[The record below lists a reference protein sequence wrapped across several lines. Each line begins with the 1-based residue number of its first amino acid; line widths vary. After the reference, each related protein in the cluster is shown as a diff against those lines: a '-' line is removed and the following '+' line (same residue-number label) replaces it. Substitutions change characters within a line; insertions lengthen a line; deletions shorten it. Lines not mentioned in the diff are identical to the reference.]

1 MLCRRVQVPHFISYF
16 TKRVFKIRMYK
27 LKNVETYDSLLDFL
41 RDELELTE
49 GPENNVNTIK
59 HHKYGKGQYSYL
71 SIHIPR

>member
-1 MLCRRVQVPHFISYF
+1 
-16 TKRVFKIRMYK
+16 MYK

>member
-1 MLCRRVQVPHFISYF
+1 MSESTSSPLYQLLYKEGFR
-16 TKRVFKIRMYK
+16 IRMYK

-59 HHKYGKGQYSYL
+59 NHKYGKGQYSYTL
-71 SIHIPR
+71 IHIS